1 MRAGKPLKLALL
13 GSGIQGRTMLIGQA
27 VDAVRQCKKP
37 SQPSGLVLVAARRR
51 RRHSGSSRKQDPISL
66 QSTPASDVSGT
77 RGTAHMHP
85 AVNSDACC
93 RALKSSKSFVS

>member
-13 GSGIQGRTMLIGQA
+13 GSGIRGRTLLIGQA
-27 VDAVRQCKKP
+27 VDAVRQFFEIDTIDSP
-37 SQPSGLVLVAARRR
+37 SPE
-51 RRHSGSSRKQDPISL
+51 QDPISL

-93 RALKSSKSFVS
+93 RALKSSKSFRNEQVSSVKGMCY